1 MKVLTKEN
9 EMTTNNLFNQN
20 PVGTY
25 FISIRDGI
33 YEVSDKYQVI
43 ELFDCRDDA
52 KQYASSLNDALDDAK
67 RNF

>member
-1 MKVLTKEN
+1 
-9 EMTTNNLFNQN
+9 MTTNKLINQDQ
-20 PVGTY
+20 VGTY

-43 ELFDCRDDA
+43 ELFDCREDA
-52 KQYASSLNDALDDAK
+52 MEYASSLNDALDDAQ